1 VEAVRTEPVVY
12 LNGNWG
18 PISAARVPVL
28 DRGFIFGDGIY
39 EVVPAYLTS
48 EGCLPFRLE
57 HHLARLSR
65 SLEKVHIA
73 DPFPAT
79 KWRSLIE
86 RVLDENPADE
96 RDSGSGNCM
105 VYIQVTRGVAPR
117 NHAFPA
123 DTAPTVFIMC
133 NPLLLPDAGQRERGV
148 AAVTSADRRW
158 LQCDIKS
165 TSLLGNVLM
174 AQHAAEN
181 DAVETIL
188 IRDGY
193 LTEASSSNVWIAK
206 DGRLLAPPRSSLIL
220 EGIRYA
226 LIEEL
231 CALAGIVFEAR
242 AISEAELRAADEVLL
257 SSASKEVLP
266 VTQLDGT
273 PVGQGRPGPVYA
285 ALYAG
290 YQQMKIRQL
299 NGGQQ

>member
-1 VEAVRTEPVVY
+1 MEGAKSEPVVY
-12 LNGNWG
+12 LNGSWG
-18 PISAARVPVL
+18 PVSEARVSVL

-48 EGCLPFRLE
+48 HGCRPFRLE

-65 SLEKVHIA
+65 SLAKIQIA
-73 DPFPAT
+73 DPFSAAQ
-79 KWRSLIE
+79 WRALIQQA
-86 RVLDENPADE
+86 LDENPADE
-96 RDSGSGNCM
+96 RDSGNGNCL
-105 VYIQVTRGVAPR
+105 VYIQVTRGVAKR
-117 NHAFPA
+117 GHAFPA
-123 DTAPTVFIMC
+123 DTAPTVFVMC
-133 NPLLLPDAGQRERGV
+133 NPLVLPSRAQHERGV
-148 AAVTSADRRW
+148 AAVTAVDRRW
-158 LQCDIKS
+158 QHCDIKS

-174 AQHAAEN
+174 AQYAVEN
-181 DAVETIL
+181 EAVETIL

-206 DGRLLAPPRSSLIL
+206 NGRLLAPPRSNLIL

-231 CALAGIVFEAR
+231 CVTAGITFEAR
-242 AISEAELRAADEVLL
+242 AIGEAEVRDADEILL

-266 VTQLDGT
+266 VTLLDRV
-273 PVGQGRPGPVYA
+273 PVGSGKPGPVHA